1 VKALGST
8 NFIVSISRVNV
19 LAMNVAAFRI
29 VAVESLAA
37 QASHH

>member
-1 VKALGST
+1 MKALGST
-8 NFIVSISRVNV
+8 NFIISVSRVDV
-19 LAMNVAAFRI
+19 LAVNVAAFRI